1 MDSNSDFVEKHYVTR
16 MGWLRASVLGANDG
30 ILSTTSIVIG
40 VAAASTDRNTIVL
53 AALAG
58 LIAGAMSMAA
68 GEYVSVSSQSD
79 SERSDLAREQQELLD
94 MPEVE
99 LEELANIYV
108 SRGLDLELAKQVAIQ
123 LTQHNALETHARE
136 ELGINEI
143 TAAKPLQAALASFG
157 SFIFGA
163 MLPFGV
169 SIFAPVQSMVYVQYI
184 LSIFFLMIL
193 GAIAAKTGGSAIGT
207 AVLRIA
213 FWGTAAMAITALVG
227 HVFGVN
233 VI

>member
-1 MDSNSDFVEKHYVTR
+1 

-184 LSIFFLMIL
+184 LSILFLMIL

>member
-1 MDSNSDFVEKHYVTR
+1 M
-16 MGWLRASVLGANDG
+16 
-30 ILSTTSIVIG
+30 
-40 VAAASTDRNTIVL
+40 
-53 AALAG
+53 
-58 LIAGAMSMAA
+58 
-68 GEYVSVSSQSD
+68 
-79 SERSDLAREQQELLD
+79 
-94 MPEVE
+94 
-99 LEELANIYV
+99 